1 MSRIARRVHIAGIT
15 AHPTGAWVSLV
26 IASGPGPGPGTS
38 SRRTIASMLGR

>member
-26 IASGPGPGPGTS
+26 IASGPGTS

>member
-26 IASGPGPGPGTS
+26 IASGPGPGTS